1 MANFVLVGA
10 AGYIAPRH
18 LKAIKETGNDLL
30 AILDPHD
37 SVGIIDS
44 YFPNS
49 AYFCEFERFDRHI
62 CKLIESGINID
73 YVSICS
79 PNYLH
84 DAHIRF
90 GLRIGSNVI
99 CEKPLVISPWNCD
112 ALNKMQE
119 DSKGKVYSILQLR
132 YHESIQK
139 LKNSL
144 KDKKYEIKLKYITSR
159 GKWYGHSWK
168 GDPLK
173 SGGLIMNI
181 GIHFFDMLIWLFGS
195 VKDSTSVLH
204 NDDHI
209 SGHLVLDRAN
219 IEWELSTDKKLLPIG
234 CEKTYRCIDI
244 DGEELEFSD
253 GFTDLHTKSYREI
266 LDGNGYGILD
276 AKPAI
281 DLAYQ
286 IRQNCDIIR

>member
-1 MANFVLVGA
+1 VANFVLVGA

-144 KDKKYEIKLKYITSR
+144 KDKKY
-159 GKWYGHSWK
+159 
-168 GDPLK
+168 
-173 SGGLIMNI
+173 
-181 GIHFFDMLIWLFGS
+181 
-195 VKDSTSVLH
+195 
-204 NDDHI
+204 DHI
-209 SGHLVLDRAN
+209 
-219 IEWELSTDKKLLPIG
+219 K
-234 CEKTYRCIDI
+234 
-244 DGEELEFSD
+244 
-253 GFTDLHTKSYREI
+253 REMVWTFME
-266 LDGNGYGILD
+266 
-276 AKPAI
+276 
-281 DLAYQ
+281 
-286 IRQNCDIIR
+286 RRSS